1 MNNTGSLNS
10 TYRCIFDEDFKY
22 VLLPVSYGI
31 VFCIGLILNILA
43 LYIFLFRIK
52 PWNASTTYM
61 FNLAI
66 SDMMYVISLPL
77 LVYYYSQGDD
87 WPFGV
92 ALCKIVKFLFY
103 TNMYCS
109 IFFLL
114 CISIHRFIGIC
125 FPMKSLGWL
134 KVRNA
139 RIICVV
145 VWIFIGAFQSPILY
159 FVTTSTNGA
168 STICHDTSSQALF
181 DDFVV
186 YSSVSLA
193 LLFCV
198 PFVIIIICY
207 ALMTRALMQP
217 SAASSDTSNSK
228 KKSIKMII
236 IVLTVFITC
245 FLPFHVNRTLYYYFR
260 KMDLSCDVL
269 NAINMAYK
277 VTRPLA
283 CANSCLDPIL
293 YFLAGQTVRRNII
306 PRNGL
311 TKVKNKFSAYVRDT
325 NWSSGTNSNGPE
337 NNLTP
342 GPADNSSSPSP
353 SPTVITKM

>member
-1 MNNTGSLNS
+1 MNAFGGRENS
-10 TYRCIFDEDFKY
+10 TYKCTFNEDFKK

-31 VFCIGLILNILA
+31 VFCVGLILNILA

-77 LVYYYSQGDD
+77 LVYYYSQGDN

-109 IFFLL
+109 ISFLL
-114 CISIHRFIGIC
+114 CISIHRFLGIC
-125 FPMKSLGWL
+125 YPMKSLGWL

-139 RIICVV
+139 RIISVV
-145 VWIFIGAFQSPILY
+145 VWVIVSACQSPILY
-159 FVTTSTNGA
+159 FVTTSSNGD
-168 STICHDTSSQALF
+168 STTCHDTSSVDLF
-181 DDFVV
+181 DNFVV
-186 YSSVSLA
+186 YSTVDLA

-198 PFVIIIICY
+198 PFITIIICY
-207 ALMTRALMQP
+207 CLMARTLMKP
-217 SAASSDTSNSK
+217 SAATAQTSASK

-236 IVLTVFITC
+236 IVLAVFIIC
-245 FLPFHVNRTLYYYFR
+245 FLPFHINRTLYYYFR
-260 KMDLSCDVL
+260 KMELDCDIL
-269 NAINMAYK
+269 NAINLAYK

-283 CANSCLDPIL
+283 SANSCLDPIL
-293 YFLAGQTVRRNII
+293 YFLAGQTVRRSII

-311 TKVKNKFSAYVRDT
+311 SKMKNKFTSYVLEN
-325 NWSSGTNSNGPE
+325 NWSGSATGVSNSE
-337 NNLTP
+337 ARQS
-342 GPADNSSSPSP
+342 PA
-353 SPTVITKM
+353 VISKV

>member
-1 MNNTGSLNS
+1 MNLSGDQENS
-10 TYRCIFDEDFKY
+10 TYKCKFNEDFKY

-31 VFCIGLILNILA
+31 VFCVGLILNILA

-77 LVYYYSQGDD
+77 LVYYYSQGDN

-114 CISIHRFIGIC
+114 CISIHRFLGIC
-125 FPMKSLGWL
+125 YPMKSMGWL

-139 RIICVV
+139 RIISVV
-145 VWIFIGAFQSPILY
+145 VWVIVSCCQSPILY
-159 FVTTSTNGA
+159 FVTTSTNGDN
-168 STICHDTSSQALF
+168 TICHDTSSVDLF

-186 YSSVSLA
+186 YSSVNLG

-198 PFVIIIICY
+198 PFTTIIICY
-207 ALMTRALMQP
+207 CLMTRTLLKP
-217 SAASSDTSNSK
+217 SAATAQTSASK

-236 IVLTVFITC
+236 IVLMVFIIC
-245 FLPFHVNRTLYYYFR
+245 FLPFHINRTLYYYFR
-260 KMDLSCDVL
+260 KMDLDCATLD
-269 NAINMAYK
+269 AINLAYK

-283 CANSCLDPIL
+283 SANSCLDPIL
-293 YFLAGQTVRRNII
+293 YFLAGQTIRRNII
-306 PRNGL
+306 SRNGL
-311 TKVKNKFSAYVRDT
+311 TKMKKKFTSFVVEN
-325 NWSSGTNSNGPE
+325 NWSNSAAAN
-337 NNLTP
+337 
-342 GPADNSSSPSP
+342 ANSDDRQS
-353 SPTVITKM
+353 TAVITRV